1 MTYEEKISWLS
12 RYREAEKLYQR
23 LSYRLEATRHITQNL
38 SAAPGGSKDGQSLA
52 RAVERQEEAERRA
65 YAQLAVLDALF
76 AEIDAVLVQLDS
88 AEYCAL
94 RKYYLDCLKWE
105 QVAAD
110 MNFTSR
116 GIFALRRRAI
126 EHLKL

>member
-1 MTYEEKISWLS
+1 M
-12 RYREAEKLYQR
+12 
-23 LSYRLEATRHITQNL
+23 
-38 SAAPGGSKDGQSLA
+38 
-52 RAVERQEEAERRA
+52 ERQEEAERRA
-65 YAQLAVLDALF
+65 YTQLAVCDALF

-110 MNFTSR
+110 MNSLPVAFSPCAAGPLNT
-116 GIFALRRRAI
+116 
-126 EHLKL
+126 